1 MLLKDYLI
9 AIVLVILTIFAITGS
24 IYALNN
30 EYNSE
35 ENLNISVLDRMNSL
49 NNIQENTESLY
60 NVIKT
65 GSITP
70 GGISGAIFSGIGAF
84 FQIVLNMAILPFE
97 WIVLTAAEFGI
108 PIVIASAII
117 IIITIAITF
126 AIISAILRKNV

>member
-9 AIVLVILTIFAITGS
+9 ALVLVMLVVFSITGS

-30 EYNSE
+30 EYNE
-35 ENLNISVLDRMNSL
+35 GENLNISVLERMNSL
-49 NNIQENTESLY
+49 DKIQEGTEGLY
-60 NVIKT
+60 NTIKT

-70 GGISGAIFSGIGAF
+70 GGVSGVIFGGIGAF

-97 WIVLTAAEFGI
+97 WIVLIAAEFGV
-108 PIVIASAII
+108 PIVIASALII
-117 IIITIAITF
+117 IIMIAITF